1 MGLPLKF
8 FMSLAGTLAKWALI
22 AAFWLSSVILVTS
35 SALIMDAI
43 SDGMSRVLS
52 IQTPYSRQKVE
63 VAQQRDKLAAQ
74 KQAVRKSSFKVKQRL
89 GTMIKRNVADAAT
102 SMVPVIGGVA
112 SVGFAVTDVY
122 AGCDM
127 VRLQNDLNKAFDMD
141 EDEGL
146 LEGVCATAV
155 KAVEGTNRKAELEL
169 NFLKEQGGSL
179 ADSVGE
185 LWGEMVKQATDYM
198 QLSGPYSKGPSDA
211 SSAEIGLPEKNAAHW
226 VCEGVD
232 SELSLSLRRK
242 LPPFVLE
249 TDPQTLLNLK
259 TVAGAMGAEFEEMPF
274 LNCTRAPNLD
284 PSGKPTDIYDVHCST
299 SGKNPITGQEG
310 GRSHDTNL
318 SFNTKHGWGQIEHQ
332 SIALWS
338 EYFQCTEVN

>member
-8 FMSLAGTLAKWALI
+8 FMSLAGALAKWALI

-63 VAQQRDKLAAQ
+63 VAQQRKKLAAQ

-89 GTMIKRNVADAAT
+89 GTMIKRNVADAGT
-102 SMVPVIGGVA
+102 SMVPLIGGVA

-127 VRLQNDLNKAFDMD
+127 VRLQNDLNKVFDMD

-146 LEGVCATAV
+146 LEGVCATAFE
-155 KAVEGTNRKAELEL
+155 AVEGTKKKAELEL
-169 NFLKEQGGSL
+169 IFLKDKGGSL

-185 LWGEMVKQATDYM
+185 FWGEMVKQAAEYM
-198 QLSGPYSKGPSDA
+198 ELSGPYSKGPSGA
-211 SSAEIGLPEKNAAHW
+211 QSAEIGLPEKNARGW

-232 SELSLSLRRK
+232 SELSLSQK

-259 TVAGAMGAEFEEMPF
+259 TVAGAMGEQLEAMPF
-274 LNCTRAPNLD
+274 LNCTRAPDLG
-284 PSGKPTDIYDVHCST
+284 PSGKPTDIHDVHCST
-299 SGKNPITGQEG
+299 SGENLITGQVG
-310 GRSHDTNL
+310 VRSHNTNL
-318 SFNTKHGWGQIEHQ
+318 SFNTKNGWGRIEHQ
-332 SIALWS
+332 SFVLWS
-338 EYFQCTEVN
+338 EYFQCTESS